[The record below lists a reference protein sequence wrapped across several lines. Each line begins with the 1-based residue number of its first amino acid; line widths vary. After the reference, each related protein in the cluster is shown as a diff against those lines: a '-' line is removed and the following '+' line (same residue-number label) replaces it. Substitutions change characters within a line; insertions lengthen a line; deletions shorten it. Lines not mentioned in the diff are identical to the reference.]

1 LRIVVDALPGEE
13 PTRVI
18 VGEAFANL
26 DRRPFGGIFGGGAN
40 VAKTTALNGGAVIS
54 GPLANQPHFCAGTN
68 GEWREQNIAAVDLDV
83 LRATSGRARVRTDDY
98 AVENF
103 TTSKS
108 EASVA
113 DADIAG
119 GVIQVEGLVVKSYTR
134 LKADGTRKRDA
145 TGTTIAKLTINGNV
159 ITLPDPGQ
167 TINLPSGLGTLTFQK
182 VRRLPTGLDVTGLRI
197 VLVGDGVGVEL
208 GRAITRIDT

>member
-1 LRIVVDALPGEE
+1 LE
-13 PTRVI
+13 
-18 VGEAFANL
+18 
-26 DRRPFGGIFGGGAN
+26 
-40 VAKTTALNGGAVIS
+40 
-54 GPLANQPHFCAGTN
+54 
-68 GEWREQNIAAVDLDV
+68 AAV
-83 LRATSGRARVRTDDY
+83 
-98 AVENF
+98 
-103 TTSKS
+103 TTEAPAAA

-197 VLVGDGVGVEL
+197 VLVGDGVVVEL
-208 GRAITRIDT
+208 GRAITRIDR